1 MRLQRKRTTVS
12 SFAGNYTDPTVR
24 PPTVNKRLALYIIKA
39 SAQINPGQL
48 LGIRVERAYLTFTVA
63 YLLQQ
68 RSLELLAWI
77 LNHDGD
83 LGIKTTALTGDGRHC
98 WMAQGK

>member
-1 MRLQRKRTTVS
+1 MRLRRKRTTVS

-48 LGIRVERAYLTFTVA
+48 LGIRVERAYLTFPVA

-68 RSLELLAWI
+68 RNLELPAWI
-77 LNHDGD
+77 LNQDGD
-83 LGIKTTALTGDGRHC
+83 LGIKKSSDG
-98 WMAQGK
+98 